1 MRRLVVLLL
10 VGALAAAS
18 CSGDDAEPTAT
29 SEVSTTT
36 STSIATPPGT
46 TTTTAPL
53 TTTTTVAG
61 PNAGN
66 LQPRPVNAFAP
77 FVEIPLLTDAPP
89 YAGPATPGSIEGI
102 YLPASMQYDLDAPA
116 VAVLEQ
122 QGFVVVPAAYPL
134 FHPVYQEAYY
144 EGEVYFVTTDV
155 GYHYLHLAF
164 SKILRELEQTELL
177 PILEDLT
184 VGLVTAAR
192 AQRDELAGTDLGD
205 AADRVA
211 QLYEAAATL
220 LEVDVG
226 PIGDLAQQ
234 EVALAIEA
242 IQLVPSPI
250 TGLAPA
256 DAEVSTEALVDFSL
270 FKPRGHYT
278 RNADLERYFR
288 AMSLLGNENFAVRYE
303 APMLLA
309 ALATRVLVENPELL
323 DAWTLIY
330 EPTAFLVGLADDYT
344 PLEVADQL
352 DDQAPGWR
360 EDATKIDAS
369 VAGNVGQALLAARP
383 IGIDPEGASVRIM
396 GARFVVDS
404 YIYDQLR
411 YPSVGDPPWGRRYA
425 TPLDLVATFGS
436 ELAYRIMEEEGT
448 LTDPDTG
455 QRWTNYDSQLADLS
469 EMVAERAAADWGSTV
484 YDAWLYALEP
494 VWQPHGAA
502 YPDFMQAEPWEI
514 KDLQTGLGSYTELK
528 HDTVLYAKQSFAV
541 EGDYEPVDYPDP
553 RHWVEPNPVAF
564 ARMAAMLGLL
574 SDGLSSRGLLPA
586 GGENAELIAALD
598 AFLGRLARLAAD
610 ELAGRPISVEDNQ
623 WLETIGSTMEALWIQ
638 TSDSTQRPGEFPDED
653 TRAALIADIM
663 RTTYDILEIGTGF
676 IDTLYVLVP
685 DDTGRFQIA
694 KGGVYSYY
702 EFWRKANEGRLTDEE
717 WWELLKTNPPERPA
731 WQQPMFTGG
740 TGYDVGVSR
749 GLGCQSLVGEFDL
762 EQIVAYWVAY
772 GMPSNL
778 DGDGNGIPCDDAGA
792 VDASGFFVGLP
803 PETGL
808 FCRDLEPAGFDFSAA
823 VAYWVR
829 EGAPDRMDADR
840 NGIPCETLYSAGE
853 IAAFFMIGPGG

>member
-1 MRRLVVLLL
+1 MRRLLVLLL
-10 VGALAAAS
+10 VSTLAAAS
-18 CSGDDAEPTAT
+18 CSGDDAEPTTT
-29 SEVSTTT
+29 SEVVTTT
-36 STSIATPPGT
+36 SPSITTPPGT
-46 TTTTAPL
+46 TTTIPPR
-53 TTTTTVAG
+53 TTTTAD
-61 PNAGN
+61 PNAGK
-66 LQPRPVNAFAP
+66 LQQRPVKSFAP

-89 YAGPATPGSIEGI
+89 YAGPATPASIQGL
-102 YLPASMQYDLDAPA
+102 YLPASMRYELDTPA
-116 VAVLEQ
+116 IDTLEQ
-122 QGFVVVPAAYPL
+122 QGFVVVPGGAPL
-134 FHPVYQEAYY
+134 FHPLYQQIHY

-177 PILEDLT
+177 PILEDLM
-184 VGLVTAAR
+184 VGLVAAAR
-192 AQRDELAGTDLGD
+192 AQRDELAGTDLAD

-211 QLYEAAATL
+211 QLYEAGATL
-220 LEVDVG
+220 LEMDVG
-226 PIGDLAQQ
+226 PIGELARE
-234 EVALAIEA
+234 EVALATEA
-242 IQLVPSPI
+242 IQFVKSPI
-250 TGLAPA
+250 TGLVPA
-256 DAEVSTEALVDFSL
+256 DAEVSSEGLVDFSL

-309 ALATRVLVENPELL
+309 TLATRVLVENPELL
-323 DAWTLIY
+323 EAWTLLY

-352 DDQAPGWR
+352 DALAPGWR
-360 EDATKIDAS
+360 EDATKIDPE
-369 VAGNVGQALLAARP
+369 VAGDVGRGLLATRA
-383 IGIDPEGASVRIM
+383 IGIDPEGAAVRIM
-396 GARFVVDS
+396 GVRLVVDS

-411 YPSVGDPPWGRRYA
+411 FPNVGDPEWGRRYA

-436 ELAYRIMEEEGT
+436 ELAYRIMDEEGT

-455 QRWTNYDSQLADLS
+455 QRWTHYDSQLTDLS
-469 EMVAERAAADWGSTV
+469 EMIAERGAAEWGATV
-484 YDAWLYALEP
+484 YDAWLYSLEP

-502 YPDFMQAEPWEI
+502 YPDFMRAEPWEI

-528 HDTVLYAKQSFAV
+528 HDTILYAKQSFAA

-574 SDGLSSRGLLPA
+574 EDGLSSRGLLPA
-586 GGENAELIAALD
+586 DSENAELITALD
-598 AFLGRLARLAAD
+598 AFLSRLAGLAAD
-610 ELAGRPISVEDNQ
+610 ELAGQPISAEDNQ
-623 WLETIGSTMEALWIQ
+623 WLQSIGSAMEALWIQ
-638 TSDSTQRPGEFPDED
+638 TSDSGQLPGEFPDED

-676 IDTLYVLVP
+676 IDRLYVLVP
-685 DDTGRFQIA
+685 DDGGRFQIA
-694 KGGVYSYY
+694 QGGVYSYY
-702 EFWRKANEGRLTDEE
+702 EFWREANEGRLTDEE

-731 WQQPMFTGG
+731 WQQPLFTGDS
-740 TGYDVGVSR
+740 GYDVGVSR
-749 GLGCQSLVGEFDL
+749 GLGCAALVAEFDL

-772 GMPSNL
+772 GTPNNL
-778 DGDGNGIPCDDAGA
+778 DGDGNGIPCDEAGA
-792 VDASGFFVGLP
+792 VDGSGLFVGLP

-808 FCRDLEPAGFDFSAA
+808 FCRDLEPAGFDFSSA

-840 NGIPCETLYSAGE
+840 NGIPCETLYSAEE
-853 IAAFFMIGPGG
+853 IAAFFMIGTGG